1 MENKD
6 LVIIALIVLVVYLY
20 YQQTQQKVVPI
31 QPSSQQIS
39 ELKQQINH
47 YQTLYQKRVQK
58 DLAGNQEKEIQTLT
72 ANNQQL
78 EQEKNIYQQKVG
90 DLETSLLNLAKKKVK
105 GKKEASQLVNDLK
118 RDWEKQKL
126 E

>member
-47 YQTLYQKRVQK
+47 YQTLYQKRVEK

>member
-20 YQQTQQKVVPI
+20 YQQTQQKVVPE
-31 QPSSQQIS
+31 PNSQQIS

>member
-6 LVIIALIVLVVYLY
+6 LVIITLIVLVVYLY